1 MSEEALRRAP
11 FEKWIA
17 DPPYE
22 RSCARFPND
31 PDKGQY
37 KDIYVQLAWDAW
49 RAAQA
54 PEPESAAD
62 YSRRVERDLLIAR
75 LEAHAAR
82 DLRGQAPEPV
92 AQEPGRSDSAPG
104 LFQAAAEWL
113 AQYAGEIQASH
124 YMPAQNRWDDE
135 AAHRDFDGLRETAK
149 ALDAAQGQ
157 WDALVRERNRISALH
172 AESQREI
179 DRLYPAGMDAARAK
193 AIERPINALL
203 EGPAGLYGTG
213 DARHPDKLVPVYKNS
228 SGQVWSMTLD
238 AVLRPDGWHADAV
251 VYGGPIAPP
260 CWSLATKGAEK

>member
-1 MSEEALRRAP
+1 MEALRRALT
-11 FEKWIA
+11 ELTAALEAEGKAKLSA
-17 DPPYE
+17 DNAMANYSDGGRREVAAYE
-22 RSCARFPND
+22 AALLRVVEAMR
-31 PDKGQY
+31 
-37 KDIYVQLAWDAW
+37 LA
-49 RAAQA
+49 RAALS
-54 PEPESAAD
+54 E
-62 YSRRVERDLLIAR
+62 
-75 LEAHAAR
+75 
-82 DLRGQAPEPV
+82 GQAPEPV